1 LEKNYLTKDK
11 IIGKQVADTQA
22 KIVGTVK
29 DLSFDIVAKQIAIT
43 ITTKDGEDI
52 NVESEAVKAIGDIIL
67 LSNTISELTKP
78 TPEPKPPTPTTVP
91 APSTPTTPEPPK
103 ETTPQDK
110 PTTAKGLCASCGF
123 QNEATNKFCIK
134 CGSKI

>member
-22 KIVGTVK
+22 IIVGTVK
-29 DLSFDIVAKQIAIT
+29 DLSFDIVAKKIALT
-43 ITTKDGEDI
+43 ITTQDGEDI
-52 NVESEAVKAIGDIIL
+52 NVESEAVKAIGDIVL

-78 TPEPKPPTPTTVP
+78 TAAPQPPTSTSVP
-91 APSTPTTPEPPK
+91 EPSTPTPTASPK
-103 ETTPQDK
+103 EPTTQDK
-110 PTTAKGLCASCGF
+110 PTPKGLCASCGF
-123 QNEATNKFCIK
+123 QNEPTNKFCIK

>member
-1 LEKNYLTKDK
+1 MEKNYLTKDK
-11 IIGKQVADTQA
+11 IIGKQVADIQA

-52 NVESEAVKAIGDIIL
+52 NVESEAVNAIGDIIL

-78 TPEPKPPTPTTVP
+78 TPAPQPPMSTPVPKPSSLPSPETPT
-91 APSTPTTPEPPK
+91 
-103 ETTPQDK
+103 ETTSQDK
-110 PTTAKGLCASCGF
+110 PKPAKGLCASCGF
-123 QNEATNKFCIK
+123 QNEPTNKFCIK

>member
-29 DLSFDIVAKQIAIT
+29 DLSFDIVAKQIALT
-43 ITTKDGEDI
+43 ITTENGEDI
-52 NVESEAVKAIGDIIL
+52 NVESEAVNAIGDIIL

-78 TPEPKPPTPTTVP
+78 KPATQQPASSTAPASPQTP
-91 APSTPTTPEPPK
+91 SPEPPK
-103 ETTPQDK
+103 VTASPDKPK
-110 PTTAKGLCASCGF
+110 PTTGQCASCGF
-123 QNEATNKFCIK
+123 QNEPTNKFCIK

>member
-22 KIVGTVK
+22 IIVGTVK
-29 DLSFDIVAKQIAIT
+29 DLSFDIVAKKIALT
-43 ITTKDGEDI
+43 ITTQDGEDI
-52 NVESEAVKAIGDIIL
+52 NVESEAVKAIGDIVL

-78 TPEPKPPTPTTVP
+78 IPEPQPPTSTTTLEPSAPTPTE
-91 APSTPTTPEPPK
+91 SPK
-103 ETTPQDK
+103 EPITQDK
-110 PTTAKGLCASCGF
+110 PTPAKGLCASCGF
-123 QNEATNKFCIK
+123 QNEPTNKFCIK

>member
-1 LEKNYLTKDK
+1 MEKNYLTKDK
-11 IIGKQVADTQA
+11 IIGKQVADIQA

-67 LSNTISELTKP
+67 LSNTIFELTKP
-78 TPEPKPPTPTTVP
+78 TPAPQPSTPTTVP
-91 APSTPTTPEPPK
+91 EPSAPAPPEPPK
-103 ETTPQDK
+103 ETTTQDK

-123 QNEATNKFCIK
+123 QNEPTNKFCIK
-134 CGSKI
+134 CSSKI

>member
-1 LEKNYLTKDK
+1 MEKNYLTKDK

-22 KIVGTVK
+22 IIVGTVK
-29 DLSFDIVAKQIAIT
+29 DLSFDIVAKKIALT
-43 ITTKDGEDI
+43 ITTQDGEDI

-78 TPEPKPPTPTTVP
+78 TAEPQPPTSTTVPEPSAPTPTE
-91 APSTPTTPEPPK
+91 SSE
-103 ETTPQDK
+103 ESIPQDK
-110 PTTAKGLCASCGF
+110 PTPAKGLCASCGF
-123 QNEATNKFCIK
+123 QNEPTNKFCIK